1 MRRCGAKARVIV
13 QLATVV
19 MGSALWGLGGV
30 DPTVGT
36 AQAVPG
42 SVPLY
47 PWCPGQK
54 WQYLTPPPPG
64 FDMTVCHNLTAESNG
79 DGTFRIV
86 ELPPAPP
93 PRMCGPVPCG
103 LFP

>member
-1 MRRCGAKARVIV
+1 MKQRVAGLI
-13 QLATVV
+13 LAAGVAAGFTFA
-19 MGSALWGLGGV
+19 GDTAHAETGLL
-30 DPTVGT
+30 
-36 AQAVPG
+36 
-42 SVPLY
+42 PLY

-54 WQYLTPPPPG
+54 WQYLIPPPPG
-64 FDMTVCHNLTAESNG
+64 FDMTVCHNLEAKSNA
-79 DGTFRIV
+79 DGTFTIV

>member
-1 MRRCGAKARVIV
+1 MMRGCAKTQVV
-13 QLATVV
+13 VGLATAV
-19 MGSALWGLGGV
+19 MASGLWGLGAA
-30 DPTVGT
+30 DLTVGK

-42 SVPLY
+42 FVPLY
-47 PWCPGQK
+47 PWCPGEK

-64 FDMTVCHNLTAESNG
+64 FDMTICHNLTAESNG
-79 DGTFRIV
+79 DGTFKIV